1 MEKLHLRYGIDTDR
15 VDLQKLLA
23 ENDMHTEIEPAEF
36 LLAVS
41 AGDLIGTARLEREQG
56 SFYLR
61 SVVVDANWQGQ
72 GVGRL
77 LIHELSRG
85 LPELSV
91 VSRGQS
97 AGFYKKMGFEPIPW
111 THIPNR
117 YREEC
122 AVCEDR
128 ETCQPVPMILYRH
141 GTR

>member
-1 MEKLHLRYGIDTDR
+1 MEKFQLRYGIETDR
-15 VDLQKLLA
+15 LNLQKLLA
-23 ENDMHTEIEPAEF
+23 ENDMETEIEPAEF
-36 LLAVS
+36 LLVLS
-41 AGDLIGTARLEREQG
+41 LGNLIGTARLEREQG

-61 SVVVDANWQGQ
+61 PVVVDANFQGQ

-77 LIHELSRG
+77 LIHEISSG

-97 AGFYKKMGFEPIPW
+97 VGFYAKLGFEPISW
-111 THIPNR
+111 TQIPNR

-122 AVCEDR
+122 AVCLDR
-128 ETCQPVPMILYRH
+128 GTCQPVPMILYRH